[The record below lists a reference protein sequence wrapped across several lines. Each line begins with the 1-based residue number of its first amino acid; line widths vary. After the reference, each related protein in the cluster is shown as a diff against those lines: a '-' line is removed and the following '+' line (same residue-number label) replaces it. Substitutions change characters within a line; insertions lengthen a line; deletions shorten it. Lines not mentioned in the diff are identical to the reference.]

1 MSKEQL
7 NTKPEL
13 SRSDLYIHLS
23 GNEITDPALVE
34 LALKVHAEGYTTMGF
49 VSEDAVSPEGMLD
62 ETIDHSRG
70 YFTEY
75 YLAVNPNNKRDM
87 VTMRKINMP
96 PKGSVED
103 LPAFQLTKEGLFCE
117 GITHLKALHEEG
129 YHIKEIAGLART
141 KEASRI
147 GVYELLR
154 GVLQNALNNNEAWF
168 FSIVSTTFDSL
179 TKYFGS
185 TAFNVIGSDVKINDY
200 RVNERIKL
208 RPSILLPD
216 KLFQSMIK
224 DIETDVNLDSR
235 FNIIKMLLYFSEG
248 LDNERMGNDVVD
260 YIGQIKSFINS
271 ER

>member
-1 MSKEQL
+1 
-7 NTKPEL
+7 
-13 SRSDLYIHLS
+13 
-23 GNEITDPALVE
+23 
-34 LALKVHAEGYTTMGF
+34 
-49 VSEDAVSPEGMLD
+49 
-62 ETIDHSRG
+62 
-70 YFTEY
+70 
-75 YLAVNPNNKRDM
+75 
-87 VTMRKINMP
+87 
-96 PKGSVED
+96 
-103 LPAFQLTKEGLFCE
+103 
-117 GITHLKALHEEG
+117 
-129 YHIKEIAGLART
+129 
-141 KEASRI
+141 
-147 GVYELLR
+147 
-154 GVLQNALNNNEAWF
+154 LNNNEAWF